1 MHAGAPWSETDD
13 VCCMDILLRGEKELT
28 PKILTNQNLAYI
40 KKKKKNKKVNK
51 LRSSLDVDVLQNVKG
66 LVLRKRN
73 FPKIRTFNV
82 LSLRMIQ

>member
-1 MHAGAPWSETDD
+1 
-13 VCCMDILLRGEKELT
+13 MDILLRGEKELT

-66 LVLRKRN
+66 LVLREGN
-73 FPKIRTFNV
+73 FQKIRTFNV

>member
-1 MHAGAPWSETDD
+1 
-13 VCCMDILLRGEKELT
+13 MDILLRGEKELT

-51 LRSSLDVDVLQNVKG
+51 LRSSLDIDVLQNVKG
-66 LVLRKRN
+66 LVLREGN
-73 FPKIRTFNV
+73 FQKIRTFNV